1 VIYIERGGFM
11 AKVAVA
17 TTDGTTINEHF
28 GKASEFSVY
37 EVNADGSYTQ
47 VRKIVV
53 KEKRGEDSHESLEAT
68 VKLLEGV
75 ETVLAAQIGPKAVKA
90 LQIRGII
97 GFGIGGSVDSALKSY
112 AKRGKFVK
120 NIVSNPVSGCS
131 GSSGCGCSAG
141 DIYFLN
147 LQEGLLSPC
156 RITGRPLPDIP
167 HPYK

>member
-1 VIYIERGGFM
+1 M

-17 TTDGTTINEHF
+17 TTDGVTINEHF
-28 GKASEFSVY
+28 GRASEFIVY
-37 EVNADGSYTQ
+37 DVNEDGTYTEVK
-47 VRKIVV
+47 KITAKGVG
-53 KEKRGEDSHESLEAT
+53 GEDSHESLDDT

-97 GFGIGGSVDSALKSY
+97 GFGIGGSVNSALNSY

-131 GSSGCGCSAG
+131 VSSGCGCSG
-141 DIYFLN
+141 
-147 LQEGLLSPC
+147 GSC
-156 RITGRPLPDIP
+156 
-167 HPYK
+167 K

>member
-1 VIYIERGGFM
+1 M

-17 TTDGTTINEHF
+17 TTDGATINEHF
-28 GKASEFSVY
+28 GRATEFIVY
-37 EVNADGSYTQ
+37 D
-47 VRKIVV
+47 V
-53 KEKRGEDSHESLEAT
+53 KEDGTYTEVKKITAKGAVGEDSHESLDDS

-112 AKRGKFVK
+112 AKRSKFVK

-131 GSSGCGCSAG
+131 TSSGCGCSG
-141 DIYFLN
+141 
-147 LQEGLLSPC
+147 GSC
-156 RITGRPLPDIP
+156 
-167 HPYK
+167 K